1 MTDALINRIWSM
13 KNTPP
18 YACNLSTAG
27 VDYSHLL
34 LITWLFVVNSI
45 AIYRYLSLSSAIS
58 HYLWLSLAIS
68 RYLSLSIAISR
79 YLWLFLA
86 IYRYLSLSLAIS
98 TISVAIS
105 RIFFFSIYLSIY
117 LCYLHMYL
125 RC

>member
-1 MTDALINRIWSM
+1 MTDALINRTWSM

-18 YACNLSTAG
+18 YACNLSIVG

-45 AIYRYLSLSSAIS
+45 AIYRYLSLSIAIFSYLSLSLAIS
-58 HYLWLSLAIS
+58 CNLSLFIAIYRYFSLSLAIS
-68 RYLSLSIAISR
+68 RYLSLS
-79 YLWLFLA
+79 LV
-86 IYRYLSLSLAIS
+86 IS

-117 LCYLHMYL
+117 LCHLHMYL